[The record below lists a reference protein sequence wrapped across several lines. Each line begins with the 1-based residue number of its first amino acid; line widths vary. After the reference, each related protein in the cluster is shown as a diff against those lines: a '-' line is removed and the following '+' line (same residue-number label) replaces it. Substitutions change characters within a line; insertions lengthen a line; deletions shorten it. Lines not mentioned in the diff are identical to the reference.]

1 MKHFM
6 KNIKAYIVYMKF
18 KNNWE
23 NGLKSSKSEIA
34 FVRKIAKMKTN
45 KPKRN
50 NLKENED

>member
-1 MKHFM
+1 M
-6 KNIKAYIVYMKF
+6 KNIKGKIVLMKF

-23 NGLKSSKSEIA
+23 NGLKSSKNEIKFA
-34 FVRKIAKMKTN
+34 RKIANMKTN

>member
-1 MKHFM
+1 
-6 KNIKAYIVYMKF
+6 MKF

-34 FVRKIAKMKTN
+34 FVRKIANMKTN

>member
-1 MKHFM
+1 
-6 KNIKAYIVYMKF
+6 MKF
-18 KNNWE
+18 KNNCE
-23 NGLKSSKSEIA
+23 NGLKSSKSELA

>member
-1 MKHFM
+1 M
-6 KNIKAYIVYMKF
+6 KNIKGGIVHMKF